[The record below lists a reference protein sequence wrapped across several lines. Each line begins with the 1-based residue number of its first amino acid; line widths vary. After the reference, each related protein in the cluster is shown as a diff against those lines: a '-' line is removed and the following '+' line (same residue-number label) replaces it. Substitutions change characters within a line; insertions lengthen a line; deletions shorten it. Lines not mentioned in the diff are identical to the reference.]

1 MEDSFTIYPNPADNF
16 VILQNAKVGEKLD
29 LFDVVGKKVKSFQVE
44 SESQQLDISELK
56 TGVYFARSNQVEA
69 IKIIKK

>member
-44 SESQQLDISELK
+44 SESQQLDVSELK

>member
-16 VILQNAKVGEKLD
+16 VILQNAKVGDKLD

-56 TGVYFARSNQVEA
+56 TGVYLSL
-69 IKIIKK
+69 IHI